1 MQFGASIWPFQWHA
15 PYDDAIRRV
24 ARLGFTNV
32 ELIAWD
38 AAALDEHYTPQ
49 RVQTLRRLLADEG
62 LTLSEFVST
71 PAGAG
76 SPDAK
81 RRAGAVEYFKR
92 VVDTAAALGTTMVNS
107 VVSTPF
113 DLRFPVLLELPAT
126 QEVTVELPRGLDWTE
141 GYKAYVDTLQ
151 QLCAMCEEA
160 HLRYALETHPHRWA
174 STALSL
180 LRIIED
186 VGSPVLG
193 ANLDPSHLFP
203 CGDLPQV
210 AVYQLGQKVFH
221 THFSDNDGQTNAHW
235 RPGKGKI
242 DWSATL
248 QALQD
253 VGYNGVIS
261 IELEDVPG
269 RASKSNPVAGEAFDR
284 ENQETMRYLAGLAG
298 TLGIDLR

>member
-1 MQFGASIWPFQWHA
+1 MQFGAAIWPFQWHA

-49 RVQTLRRLLADEG
+49 RVQALRRLLADEG

-76 SPDAK
+76 SLDPK
-81 RRAGAVEYFKR
+81 RRAAAVEYFKR

-113 DLRFPVLLELPAT
+113 DLSFPVLLELPAT
-126 QEVTVELPRGLDWTE
+126 QEVTVELPRGLDWAE

-151 QLCAMCEEA
+151 QLCALREEA
-160 HLRYALETHPHRWA
+160 HQRYALETHPHRWA
-174 STALSL
+174 TTALSL
-180 LRIIED
+180 LRLIED
-186 VGSPVLG
+186 AGSSVLG

-210 AVYQLGQKVFH
+210 AVYQLGQRVFH

-253 VGYNGVIS
+253 VGYDGVIS

-269 RASKSNPVAGEAFDR
+269 RASKSNAVAGEAFDR

-298 TLGIDLR
+298 PLGIDLR

>member
-1 MQFGASIWPFQWHA
+1 MQFGAAIWPFQWHP
-15 PYDDAIRRV
+15 PYDDAIRRI
-24 ARLGFTNV
+24 AGLGFSNV

-49 RVQTLRRLLADEG
+49 RVEALKRLLTDEG

-76 SPDAK
+76 SPDAT
-81 RRAGAVEYFKR
+81 RRAAAVEYFKR

-113 DLRFPVLLELPAT
+113 DLSFPVLLELPES
-126 QEVTVELPRGLDWTE
+126 QEVTVELPRGLDWAD
-141 GYKAYVDTLQ
+141 GYKGYVETLQ
-151 QLCAMCEEA
+151 QCCAVCEEA
-160 HLRYALETHPHRWA
+160 GLRYALETHPHRWA
-174 STALSL
+174 TTALSL
-180 LRIIED
+180 LRLIED

-210 AVYQLGQKVFH
+210 AVYQLGPNVYH

-253 VGYNGVIS
+253 IGYDGVIS

-269 RASKSNPVAGEAFDR
+269 RASKANPVAGDAFDR
-284 ENQETMRYLAGLAG
+284 ENQDTMRYLSGLAENV
-298 TLGIDLR
+298 GINLR